1 MRFLEAGLRT
11 SLGPVRGRPVS
22 GPDPDPGPDPGPDH
36 GPMDPSISDL
46 RNIHL
51 FTVKRP
57 YEPIN
62 PRYSINK
69 PQMGGL
75 GSTRYSTPQVPT
87 QLHHPGYTPPA
98 STLTDVHR

>member
-69 PQMGGL
+69 PQSGPWL
-75 GSTRYSTPQVPT
+75 CTRYSTLPVPPS
-87 QLHHPGYTPPA
+87 LPPPRVHPSPP
-98 STLTDVHR
+98 HR